1 MNPNYYKSETPHAM
15 NTLFKMLL
23 VLIIISGVSFSS
35 SAQNED
41 DLVRFLQAGKE
52 DGSKLVTAYIN
63 PFVEG
68 MSYALNGGWFH
79 TAKVHKLG
87 GFNFNFSVTPVFVP
101 KSKDYFDPESLNFSN
116 DVTFTNTTTPGKGPT
131 IFGPKEETTYAI
143 DIDGDNQTDVTFNGP
158 EGLGIRDAI
167 KVAPVGAPMAQ
178 VGIGLIKGT
187 DLTFRIIPKSK
198 LGSTELNLIGFGL
211 RHDIKQHIP
220 GIKML
225 PFDLSVMAG
234 FTTFKGV
241 TDLSG
246 SGFDGSDQEAVYKFN
261 AFLLQALVS
270 KKLAFV
276 TFFGGVGYNGIK
288 TTADINGTYEFPIG
302 QGVEA
307 SMTNPY
313 SATFKNNSMRMDV
326 GMRINILAFYLY
338 GAYSLQE
345 YSAVTAGLGFTF
357 R

>member
-1 MNPNYYKSETPHAM
+1 
-15 NTLFKMLL
+15 
-23 VLIIISGVSFSS
+23 
-35 SAQNED
+35 
-41 DLVRFLQAGKE
+41 
-52 DGSKLVTAYIN
+52 
-63 PFVEG
+63 
-68 MSYALNGGWFH
+68 
-79 TAKVHKLG
+79 
-87 GFNFNFSVTPVFVP
+87 
-101 KSKDYFDPESLNFSN
+101 LNF
-116 DVTFTNTTTPGKGPT
+116 DL
-131 IFGPKEETTYAI
+131 
-143 DIDGDNQTDVTFNGP
+143 DGDGNVNSEGNLIDDDDTFNGP
-158 EGLGIRDAI
+158 QGLGIRDAI
-167 KVAPVGAPMAQ
+167 KMAPTGAPMAQ

-187 DLTFRIIPKSK
+187 DLSFRFIPKVE
-198 LGSTELNLIGFGL
+198 LGNTEVNLIGFGL

-246 SGFDGSDQEAVYKFN
+246 DYPGSNQEAVYKFN

-276 TFFGGVGYNGIK
+276 TFFGGVGYNGVK
-288 TTADINGTYEFPIG
+288 TTAKINGTYTFFSGEPGEFTTSP
-302 QGVEA
+302 
-307 SMTNPY
+307 NPY
-313 SATFKNNSMRMDV
+313 SGTFKNNSMRMDV

>member
-1 MNPNYYKSETPHAM
+1 MSKCVKI
-15 NTLFKMLL
+15 LFVFMLA
-23 VLIIISGVSFSS
+23 VSS
-35 SAQNED
+35 SIASFAQNED
-41 DLVRFLQAGKE
+41 DVVRFLQAGKE
-52 DGSKLVTAYIN
+52 DGSKLITAYIS

-68 MSYALNGGWFH
+68 FSYALNGGWFH

-87 GFNFNFSVTPVFVP
+87 GFNVNFSVTPVFVP
-101 KSKDYFDPESLNFSN
+101 KSKDFFDPTSLNFAN
-116 DVTFTNTTTPGKGPT
+116 DVTFTNTKNPGKAPT
-131 IFGPKEETTYAI
+131 IFGPKDATTYAI
-143 DIDGDNQTDVTFNGP
+143 DIDNDQQADVTFNGP
-158 EGLGIRDAI
+158 RGLGIREAI
-167 KVAPVGAPMAQ
+167 KMAPVGAPMAQ

-187 DLTFRIIPKSK
+187 DLSFRFIPKVEI
-198 LGSTELNLIGFGL
+198 GSTNVNLIGFGL

-241 TDLSG
+241 TDLTG
-246 SGFDGSDQEAVYKFN
+246 EFDGSNQEAVYKFN

-276 TFFGGVGYNGIK
+276 TFYGGVGYNGVK
-288 TTADINGTYEFPIG
+288 TTADIKGTYEFEVG
-302 QGVEA
+302 ESVEA
-307 SMTNPY
+307 SLTDPY
-313 SATFKNNSMRMDV
+313 SGTFKNNSMRMDV

-338 GAYSLQE
+338 GNYSLQE
-345 YSAVTAGLGFTF
+345 YSAVTAGFGFTF

>member
-1 MNPNYYKSETPHAM
+1 MNKRVKI
-15 NTLFKMLL
+15 LF
-23 VLIIISGVSFSS
+23 VLILTISS
-35 SAQNED
+35 SITSFAQNED

-52 DGSKLVTAYIN
+52 DGGKLITAYIN

-68 MSYALNGGWFH
+68 FSYALNGGWFH

-101 KSKDYFDPESLNFSN
+101 KSKDYFNPESLDLTTVVAFR
-116 DVTFTNTTTPGKGPT
+116 NTSRPGSDAPT
-131 IFGPKEETTYAI
+131 IFGPKNATEYDV
-143 DIDGDNQTDVTFNGP
+143 DIGGSIQTVDGP
-158 EGLGIRDAI
+158 RGLGIRDAI
-167 KVAPVGAPMAQ
+167 KMAPVGTPMAQ
-178 VGIGLIKGT
+178 IGVGLIKGT
-187 DLTFRIIPKSK
+187 DLTFRMIPKSK
-198 LGSTELNLIGFGL
+198 LGKTEVNLIGFGL

-234 FTTFKGV
+234 FTSFKGV
-241 TDLSG
+241 SDLSG
-246 SGFDGSDQEAVYKFN
+246 EFTGSNQEAVYKFN

-288 TTADINGTYEFPIG
+288 TTAKINGSYTFFDGQASEF
-302 QGVEA
+302 
-307 SMTNPY
+307 TLNNPY

-338 GAYSLQE
+338 GNYSLQE

>member
-1 MNPNYYKSETPHAM
+1 M
-15 NTLFKMLL
+15 NTLFKMLFALIL
-23 VLIIISGVSFSS
+23 VSGVSFSS
-35 SAQNED
+35 SAQNEE
-41 DLVRFLQAGKE
+41 DLVKFLQAGKE
-52 DGSKLVTAYIN
+52 DGGKLITAYIN

-68 MSYALNGGWFH
+68 FSYALNGGWFH

-101 KSKDYFDPESLNFSN
+101 KSKDFFDPQSLNFSN
-116 DVTFTNTTTPGKGPT
+116 NVTFTNSTTPGKAPT
-131 IFGPKEETTYAI
+131 IFGPKDQTVYAV
-143 DIDGDNQTDVTFNGP
+143 DIDNDNQPDVSFDGP
-158 EGLGIRDAI
+158 RGLGIRDAI
-167 KVAPVGAPMAQ
+167 KLAPVGTPMAQ
-178 VGIGLIKGT
+178 IGIGLIKGT
-187 DLTFRIIPKSK
+187 DLSFRIIPKSK

-246 SGFDGSDQEAVYKFN
+246 EFDGSNQEAEYKFN

-276 TFFGGVGYNGIK
+276 TFFGGVGHNGIK
-288 TTADINGTYEFPIG
+288 TTANIRGTYQFINGVDATL
-302 QGVEA
+302 
-307 SMTNPY
+307 TNPY
-313 SATFKNNSMRMDV
+313 SGTFKNNSMRMDV

>member
-1 MNPNYYKSETPHAM
+1 
-15 NTLFKMLL
+15 
-23 VLIIISGVSFSS
+23 
-35 SAQNED
+35 
-41 DLVRFLQAGKE
+41 
-52 DGSKLVTAYIN
+52 
-63 PFVEG
+63 
-68 MSYALNGGWFH
+68 
-79 TAKVHKLG
+79 
-87 GFNFNFSVTPVFVP
+87 VTPVFVP
-101 KSKDYFDPESLNFSN
+101 KSKDFFDPQSLNFSN
-116 DVTFTNTTTPGKGPT
+116 NVTFTNSTTPGKAPT
-131 IFGPKEETTYAI
+131 IFGPKDQTVYAV
-143 DIDGDNQTDVTFNGP
+143 DIDNDNQPDVSFDGP
-158 EGLGIRDAI
+158 RGLGIRDAI
-167 KVAPVGAPMAQ
+167 KLAPVGTPMAQ
-178 VGIGLIKGT
+178 IGIGLIKGT
-187 DLTFRIIPKSK
+187 DLSFRIIPKSK

-246 SGFDGSDQEAVYKFN
+246 EFDGSNQEAEYKFN

-288 TTADINGTYEFPIG
+288 TTANIRGTYQFINGVDATL
-302 QGVEA
+302 
-307 SMTNPY
+307 TNPY
-313 SATFKNNSMRMDV
+313 SGTFKNNSMRMDV

>member
-1 MNPNYYKSETPHAM
+1 MNKRVKI
-15 NTLFKMLL
+15 LF
-23 VLIIISGVSFSS
+23 VLILTISSFITSY
-35 SAQNED
+35 AQSED

-52 DGSKLVTAYIN
+52 DGGKLITAYIN

-68 MSYALNGGWFH
+68 FSYALNGGWFH

-101 KSKDYFDPESLNFSN
+101 KSKDFFDPESLNFSN
-116 DVTFTNTTTPGKGPT
+116 DVTFTNTSNPGKAPT
-131 IFGPKEETTYAI
+131 IFGPKNQTTYAI
-143 DIDGDNQTDVTFNGP
+143 DVDEDGQSDVSFDGP
-158 EGLGIRDAI
+158 RGLGIRDAI
-167 KVAPVGAPMAQ
+167 KVAPVGTPMAQ

-246 SGFDGSDQEAVYKFN
+246 EFDGSNQEAVYKFN

-276 TFFGGVGYNGIK
+276 TFFGGIGYNGIK
-288 TTADINGTYEFPIG
+288 TTADIKGTYEFPVN
-302 QGVEA
+302 GVEA
-307 SMTNPY
+307 TMTNPY

-326 GMRINILAFYLY
+326 GMRFNILAFYLY
-338 GAYSLQE
+338 GNYSLQE
-345 YSAVTAGLGFTF
+345 YSAVTVGLGFTF